1 MEHHMSRLFTV
12 PTRYLTVG
20 EPIGYD
26 LRSPNDVLLLSKG
39 QVIHGADQVDA
50 ILKIGPC
57 VNAEDAFKLGL
68 ISIEQLQNNPD
79 TPEPLSTKPQKQT
92 VHRPFDLVAEWY
104 TKTDV
109 LYTQHLQLAKRVE
122 SIAQSIYDSV
132 SICPQPLSAG
142 IFLVPFKKYTSAHAV
157 HCAILIAM
165 VAPLLKHT
173 PQDILSLIKAALLM
187 NIGNA
192 KLQDSLF
199 EHNKVL
205 SPSCR
210 EIIQNHPLVSHNISR
225 THGIDDELTLRIIL
239 EHHEK
244 PNGTGYPKQL
254 VENKIHYLSKVLHIV
269 DILLAKM
276 THRSYRKAM
285 AIRKAMGTLL
295 QAYSD
300 PDSIQIIQTVIKT
313 MGLYPSGSAIKLAS
327 GEVAIVAYRQDNW
340 LETWA
345 ILKESGERLSIP
357 LKRKVDLSSS
367 PELAVSYST
376 PLIKFI
382 NPHQLFGFK

>member
-1 MEHHMSRLFTV
+1 MSRLFTV
-12 PTRYLTVG
+12 PSRYLTVG
-20 EPIGYD
+20 EPIAYD

-39 QVIHGADQVDA
+39 QVISGGEQINA

-68 ISIEQLQNNPD
+68 ITIEELQGPQES
-79 TPEPLSTKPQKQT
+79 PSLPVKPSKPT

-104 TKTDV
+104 AKTDV
-109 LYTQHLQLAKRVE
+109 LYSQHLELAKRVE
-122 SIAQSIYDSV
+122 SIAQSIYDAV
-132 SICPQPLSAG
+132 SICPQPLCAG

-157 HCAILIAM
+157 HCAIVITMTALA
-165 VAPLLKHT
+165 LKIPENDT
-173 PQDILSLIKAALLM
+173 VSILKAALLM

-205 SPSCR
+205 NPSCKA
-210 EIIQNHPLVSHNISR
+210 IIKQHPLVSHNIAK
-225 THGIDDELTLRIIL
+225 THGVLDELTLRIIL
-239 EHHEK
+239 EHHEQ
-244 PNGTGYPKQL
+244 PDGTGYPQQL
-254 VENKIHYLSKVLHIV
+254 VENKIHYYSKILHIV

-295 QAYSD
+295 NAYAD
-300 PDSIQIIQTVIKT
+300 QDSIQIIQSVIKAV
-313 MGLYPSGSAIKLAS
+313 GLYPPGTALKLPS
-327 GEVAIVAYRQDNW
+327 GEVAIVTYRHDNM

-345 ILKESGERLSIP
+345 VLKDSGERLAIP
-357 LKRKVDLSSS
+357 LKRKIDLHSISDLSIT
-367 PELAVSYST
+367 YST